1 MHMSEDHA
9 FDLIVIGTGTAAST
23 TAHECSSAGWKVAI
37 VDSLS
42 FGGTCP
48 LRGCD
53 PKKVLVEAAKVV
65 DSAQRHQNKGVLG
78 SDKVHI
84 KWSELMHFKRTFTE
98 PFPKHREEGYKKA
111 GIVPFHGHA
120 RFIGSNAV
128 KVERGGG
135 KEEKDDNNI
144 KKNTVLKGKKILV
157 ATGAKPM
164 QLNIPGSANIIT
176 SDQFLEFGEDHLP
189 NRIVFVGGGY
199 ISFEFAHIA
208 ARAGAKVT
216 ILHRGKH
223 PLEHF
228 DPDLVNMLV
237 QRSRDIGIDIHLQSA
252 VEKIDK
258 SSDDGSY
265 AVYYSDRSIVPDN
278 NNQIH
283 YQNKATTRI
292 DCDMVAH
299 GAGRIPNVEGLDLA
313 AAGIEHTMQGIRV
326 NEYLQSVSNPSIYAA
341 GDVAASGGLPLT
353 PVATYE
359 GSLVATNLIK
369 GNILKSNY
377 SGLPSVVFTIPPLA
391 SVGMPEKEAKEAG
404 LKFRVKYENTAIW
417 ASSRR
422 VGETCSGFKV
432 LIEQDSNKI
441 LGAHILGPHAE
452 EVINIFSMAIRL
464 GLIAKDLE
472 DPLLYSYPTNS
483 SDVVYML

>member
-1 MHMSEDHA
+1 MNENNL

-23 TAHECSSAGWKVAI
+23 TAHECSSAGLKVAI
-37 VDSLS
+37 IDSTS
-42 FGGTCP
+42 FGGTCA

-53 PKKVLVEAAKVV
+53 PKKVLVEAVKVV
-65 DSAQRHQNKGVLG
+65 DSARRHQDYGVAG

-84 KWSELMHFKRTFTE
+84 KWSDLIRFKRTFTE
-98 PFPKHREEGYKKA
+98 PFPKHREEGYKQA

-120 RFIGSNAV
+120 RFIDSNAV
-128 KVERGGG
+128 KVEG
-135 KEEKDDNNI
+135 EAEKDDNI
-144 KKNTVLKGKKILV
+144 KNTILKGKKILV

-164 QLNIPGSANIIT
+164 QLNISGSENITT
-176 SDQFLEFGEDHLP
+176 SDQFLEFGGDHLP

-199 ISFEFAHIA
+199 ISFEFGHIA

-216 ILHRGKH
+216 ILHRGKQ

-228 DPDLVNMLV
+228 DPDLVNLLV
-237 QRSRDIGIDIHLQSA
+237 QRSKDIGIDIHLQSV

-258 SSDDGSY
+258 SPANESSY
-265 AVYYSDRSIVPDN
+265 VVQYSSNSTMSNNN
-278 NNQIH
+278 NNQKKTAS
-283 YQNKATTRI
+283 QVE
-292 DCDMVAH
+292 CDMVVH

-313 AAGIEHTMQGIRV
+313 AAGVEHSIKGIKV

-369 GNILKSNY
+369 GNVLKSNY
-377 SGLPSVVFTIPPLA
+377 SGLPSVVFTIPPIA
-391 SVGMPEKEAKEAG
+391 SVGMQEKETKEAG
-404 LKFRVKYENTAIW
+404 LKFRIKHENTASW

-432 LIEQDSNKI
+432 LVEEDSNRI
-441 LGAHILGPHAE
+441 LGAHIVGPHAE
-452 EVINIFSMAIRL
+452 EVINIFSVAIRL
-464 GLIAKDLE
+464 GLTANQLQDS
-472 DPLLYSYPTNS
+472 LLYTYPTNG
-483 SDVVYML
+483 SDVVYMI

>member
-1 MHMSEDHA
+1 MHMSEDHL
-9 FDLIVIGTGTAAST
+9 FDLIVIGTGTAASAA
-23 TAHECSSAGWKVAI
+23 AHECSSAGWKVAI
-37 VDSLS
+37 IDSTA
-42 FGGTCP
+42 FGGTCA

-53 PKKVLVEAAKVV
+53 PKKVLVEAVKVV
-65 DSAQRHQNKGVLG
+65 DSVQRHQNNGILG

-84 KWSELMHFKRTFTE
+84 KWSDLIRFKRTFTE

-120 RFIGSNAV
+120 RFIGWNEV
-128 KVERGGG
+128 KVEEG
-135 KEEKDDNNI
+135 EEKGNNN
-144 KKNTVLKGKKILV
+144 KNPVLKGKKILV
-157 ATGAKPM
+157 ASGAKPVR
-164 QLNIPGSANIIT
+164 LNISGSENMTT

-199 ISFEFAHIA
+199 ISFEFAHVA

-216 ILHRGKH
+216 ILHRGEQ

-228 DPDLVNMLV
+228 DPDLVNLLV

-258 SSDDGSY
+258 SYDDGSY
-265 AVYYSDRSIVPDN
+265 GVQYSTNSTMSE
-278 NNQIH
+278 NNQ
-283 YQNKATTRI
+283 NKTTSRI
-292 DCDMVAH
+292 ECDMVVH

-313 AAGIEHTMQGIRV
+313 AAGVEHTMQGIKL

-369 GNILKSNY
+369 GNVLRSNY
-377 SGLPSVVFTIPPLA
+377 SGLPTVVFTMPPLA
-391 SVGMPEKEAKEAG
+391 SVGVQEKEAKEAG
-404 LKFRVKYENTAIW
+404 FRFKIKYEDTSSW

-432 LIEQDSNKI
+432 LIEEDSNRI

-452 EVINIFSMAIRL
+452 EVINIFSVAIRL
-464 GLIAKDLE
+464 GLSAKELG
-472 DPLLYSYPTNS
+472 DPLLYSYPTS
-483 SDVVYML
+483 ASDIVYML

>member
-1 MHMSEDHA
+1 MHENHE

-37 VDSLS
+37 IDSLS
-42 FGGTCP
+42 FGGTCA
-48 LRGCD
+48 LRGCE
-53 PKKVLVEAAKVV
+53 PKKVLVEAIKVV
-65 DSAQRHQNKGVLG
+65 DSAQRHQNNGVLG

-84 KWSELMHFKRTFTE
+84 KWSDLIRFKRTFTE
-98 PFPKHREEGYKKA
+98 PFPRQREEGYNKA

-128 KVERGGG
+128 KVQGE
-135 KEEKDDNNI
+135 EEKDNNI

-157 ATGAKPM
+157 ATGSKPVE
-164 QLNIPGSANIIT
+164 LNVPGSDNVIT

-208 ARAGAKVT
+208 ARAGAEVT
-216 ILHRGKH
+216 ILHRGKQ

-228 DPDLVNMLV
+228 DPDLVNLLV
-237 QRSRDIGIDIHLQSA
+237 RRSKDVGIDIHLQSA

-265 AVYYSDRSIVPDN
+265 VVQYSNRSIVSDN
-278 NNQIH
+278 NQNQ
-283 YQNKATTRI
+283 NNTTSRI
-292 DCDMVAH
+292 ECDMVVH

-313 AAGIEHTMQGIRV
+313 AAGIEHTKHGVKV
-326 NEYLQSVSNPSIYAA
+326 NDYLQSVSNQSIYAA

-359 GSLVATNLIK
+359 GNLVATNLIK
-369 GNILKSNY
+369 GNLLKSNY
-377 SGLPSVVFTIPPLA
+377 YGLPSVVFTIPPLA
-391 SVGMPEKEAKEAG
+391 SVGMQEKEAKEAG
-404 LKFRVKYENTAIW
+404 LKFRVKHENTASW

-422 VGETCSGFKV
+422 LGESCSGFKV
-432 LIEQDSNKI
+432 LIEEDSNRI
-441 LGAHILGPHAE
+441 LGAHIVGPHAE

-464 GLIAKDLE
+464 GLSAKELG
-472 DPLLYSYPTNS
+472 DPLLYSYPTSS

>member
-1 MHMSEDHA
+1 MDEDNA

-37 VDSLS
+37 IDSLS
-42 FGGTCP
+42 FGGTCA

-53 PKKVLVEAAKVV
+53 PKKVLVEAIKVV
-65 DSAQRHQNKGVLG
+65 DSAQRHQNNGVLG

-84 KWSELMHFKRTFTE
+84 KWPDLIRFKRTFTE

-120 RFIGSNAV
+120 RFMESNAV
-128 KVERGGG
+128 KVEGE
-135 KEEKDDNNI
+135 EEKDDNNI
-144 KKNTVLKGKKILV
+144 KKNTVVKGKKILV
-157 ATGAKPM
+157 ATGAKPIP
-164 QLNIPGSANIIT
+164 LNIPGSANITT
-176 SDQFLEFGEDHLP
+176 SDEFLEFGEDHLP

-216 ILHRGKH
+216 ILHRGKQ

-228 DPDLVNMLV
+228 DPDLVNLLV
-237 QRSRDIGIDIHLQSA
+237 QRSQDIGIDIHLQSA

-258 SSDDGSY
+258 SSADGGSY
-265 AVYYSDRSIVPDN
+265 AVHYSNSSIVSDN
-278 NNQIH
+278 NHN
-283 YQNKATTRI
+283 QNKTTTQI
-292 DCDMVAH
+292 ECDMVVH

-313 AAGIEHTMQGIRV
+313 AAGVEHTMQGIKV
-326 NEYLQSVSNPSIYAA
+326 NQYLQSISNPSIYAA

-359 GSLVATNLIK
+359 GNLVAANLIK
-369 GNILKSNY
+369 GNVLKSNY
-377 SGLPSVVFTIPPLA
+377 SGLPSVVFTIPPIA
-391 SVGMPEKEAKEAG
+391 SVGMREKEAKEAG
-404 LKFRVKYENTAIW
+404 FKFRIKHENTASW

-422 VGETCSGFKV
+422 LGETCSGFKV
-432 LIEQDSNKI
+432 LIEEDSNRI
-441 LGAHILGPHAE
+441 LGAHIVGPHAE

-464 GLIAKDLE
+464 GLSAKELV
-472 DPLLYSYPTNS
+472 DPLLYSYPTS
-483 SDVVYML
+483 TSDIVYML

>member
-1 MHMSEDHA
+1 MHMDEDYV

-23 TAHECSSAGWKVAI
+23 TAHECSSVGWKVAI
-37 VDSLS
+37 IDSLS
-42 FGGTCP
+42 FGGTCA

-53 PKKVLVEAAKVV
+53 PKKVLVEAVKVV

-84 KWSELMHFKRTFTE
+84 KWSDLIRFKRTFTE
-98 PFPKHREEGYKKA
+98 PFPKYREEGYKKA

-120 RFIGSNAV
+120 RFVGWNAI
-128 KVERGGG
+128 KVEGE
-135 KEEKDDNNI
+135 EEKGGNN
-144 KKNTVLKGKKILV
+144 KNNNTAVLNGKRILV

-164 QLNIPGSANIIT
+164 ELNIPGSANITT
-176 SDQFLEFGEDHLP
+176 SDQFLEFGEDRLP

-216 ILHRGKH
+216 ILHRGKQ

-237 QRSRDIGIDIHLQSA
+237 QKSQDLGIDIHLQSA

-258 SSDDGSY
+258 SSDDDGSY
-265 AVYYSDRSIVPDN
+265 AVQYSNTSIASN
-278 NNQIH
+278 SSNQ
-283 YQNKATTRI
+283 KKKTTTQI
-292 DCDMVAH
+292 ECDMVVH
-299 GAGRIPNVEGLDLA
+299 GAGRIPNTHGLDLA
-313 AAGIEHTMQGIRV
+313 AAGVEHTMQGIKV

-359 GSLVATNLIK
+359 GRLVATNLIK
-369 GNILKSNY
+369 GNVLKSNY
-377 SGLPSVVFTIPPLA
+377 SGLPSVVFTIPPLT
-391 SVGMPEKEAKEAG
+391 SVGMQEKEAKEAG
-404 LKFRVKYENTAIW
+404 FRFRTKYENTASW

-422 VGETCSGFKV
+422 VGESCSGFKV
-432 LIEQDSNKI
+432 LIEEDSNRI

-464 GLIAKDLE
+464 GLTAKDLG
-472 DPLLYSYPTNS
+472 DPLLYTYPTNS
-483 SDVVYML
+483 SDVVYLL

>member
-1 MHMSEDHA
+1 MDENHV

-42 FGGTCP
+42 FGGTCA
-48 LRGCD
+48 LRGCE

-65 DSAQRHQNKGVLG
+65 DSAQRHQNNGVLG
-78 SDKVHI
+78 YDKVHI

-98 PFPKHREEGYKKA
+98 PFPKHREDGYKKA

-128 KVERGGG
+128 KVEGE
-135 KEEKDDNNI
+135 EEKGNDNI
-144 KKNTVLKGKKILV
+144 KKNTVLRGRKILV

-164 QLNIPGSANIIT
+164 QLNIPGSTNIITT

-237 QRSRDIGIDIHLQSA
+237 QRSRDIGIDIHLQST

-258 SSDDGSY
+258 SSDDASY
-265 AVYYSDRSIVPDN
+265 VLQYSNRSIVSDN
-278 NNQIH
+278 NNH
-283 YQNKATTRI
+283 NQNKATSRI
-292 DCDMVAH
+292 DCDMVVH

-326 NEYLQSVSNPSIYAA
+326 NEYLQSVSNSSIYAA

-359 GSLVATNLIK
+359 GSLTATNLIK

-377 SGLPSVVFTIPPLA
+377 IGLPSVVFTIPPLA
-391 SVGMPEKEAKEAG
+391 SVGMQEKEAKEAG
-404 LKFRVKYENTAIW
+404 LKFRVKHENTASW

-422 VGETCSGFKV
+422 IGETCSGFKV
-432 LIEQDSNKI
+432 LIEEDSNKI

-464 GLIAKDLE
+464 GLSAKELG

>member
-1 MHMSEDHA
+1 MHMSEDHV

-23 TAHECSSAGWKVAI
+23 TAHECSSVGWKVAI

-42 FGGTCP
+42 FGGTCA
-48 LRGCD
+48 LRGCE

-65 DSAQRHQNKGVLG
+65 DSAQRHQNNGVLG
-78 SDKVHI
+78 YDKVHI
-84 KWSELMHFKRTFTE
+84 KWSDLMHFKRTFTE

-120 RFIGSNAV
+120 RFIGSNAIRL
-128 KVERGGG
+128 EGGG
-135 KEEKDDNNI
+135 EEEEKEDNI
-144 KKNTVLKGKKILV
+144 KNTVLNGKKILV

-208 ARAGAKVT
+208 ARAGSKVT
-216 ILHRGKH
+216 ILHRGKQ

-237 QRSRDIGIDIHLQSA
+237 QRSRDIGIDVQLQSA

-258 SSDDGSY
+258 SSDDDSSY
-265 AVYYSDRSIVPDN
+265 AVYYSNTSFTSSNNN
-278 NNQIH
+278 NNQ
-283 YQNKATTRI
+283 KSTTTRI
-292 DCDMVAH
+292 DCDMVVH

-313 AAGIEHTMQGIRV
+313 AAGIEHTKQGIRV

-369 GNILKSNY
+369 GNVLKSNY
-377 SGLPSVVFTIPPLA
+377 NGLPSVVFTIPPLA
-391 SVGMPEKEAKEAG
+391 SVGMQEKEAKEAG
-404 LKFRVKYENTAIW
+404 LKFRVKYENTASW

-432 LIEQDSNKI
+432 LIEEDSNRI
-441 LGAHILGPHAE
+441 LGAHIVGPHAE

-464 GLIAKDLE
+464 GLTAKDLG

>member
-1 MHMSEDHA
+1 MHMSEDHV

-23 TAHECSSAGWKVAI
+23 TAHECSSVGWKVAI
-37 VDSLS
+37 IDSLS
-42 FGGTCP
+42 FGGTCA

-65 DSAQRHQNKGVLG
+65 DSAQNHQNKGVLG
-78 SDKVHI
+78 YDKVHI
-84 KWSELMHFKRTFTE
+84 KWSDLMHFKRTFTE

-120 RFIGSNAV
+120 RFIESNAV
-128 KVERGGG
+128 RLEG
-135 KEEKDDNNI
+135 EEKDYNI
-144 KKNTVLKGKKILV
+144 KNTVLKGKKILV

-237 QRSRDIGIDIHLQSA
+237 QRSRDIGIDIHLQST

-265 AVYYSDRSIVPDN
+265 AVYYSDTSLMPSN
-278 NNQIH
+278 NNQ
-283 YQNKATTRI
+283 KSTTTRI
-292 DCDMVAH
+292 DCDMVVH

-369 GNILKSNY
+369 GNVLKSNY

-391 SVGMPEKEAKEAG
+391 SVGMQEKEAKEAG
-404 LKFRVKYENTAIW
+404 FGFRVKYENTALW

-422 VGETCSGFKV
+422 VGETCSGFKM
-432 LIEQDSNKI
+432 LIEQDSNRI

-464 GLIAKDLE
+464 GLTAKDLE
-472 DPLLYSYPTNS
+472 DPLLYTYPTNS

>member
-1 MHMSEDHA
+1 MDEDHV

-23 TAHECSSAGWKVAI
+23 TAHECSSLGWKVAI
-37 VDSLS
+37 IDSLP
-42 FGGTCP
+42 FGGTCA

-53 PKKVLVEAAKVV
+53 PKKVLVEAVKVV
-65 DSAQRHQNKGVLG
+65 DSAQRHENKGILG

-84 KWSELMHFKRTFTE
+84 KWSDLIHFKKTFTE

-120 RFIGSNAV
+120 RFIGPNAV
-128 KVERGGG
+128 KVKGD
-135 KEEKDDNNI
+135 EKGNNNNNI
-144 KKNTVLKGKKILV
+144 FLNGKKILV
-157 ATGAKPM
+157 ATGSKPM

-176 SDQFLEFGEDHLP
+176 SDRFLEFGEDRLP

-208 ARAGAKVT
+208 AHAGAKVT
-216 ILHRGKH
+216 ILHRGKQ

-252 VEKIDK
+252 VEKINK
-258 SSDDGSY
+258 SSDDGGSY
-265 AVYYSDRSIVPDN
+265 AVHYSNSSVVSNNNNNN
-278 NNQIH
+278 NNQKKIT
-283 YQNKATTRI
+283 KRI
-292 DCDMVAH
+292 ECDMVVH
-299 GAGRIPNVEGLDLA
+299 GAGRIPNTDGLDLA
-313 AAGIEHTMQGIRV
+313 AAGVEHTMQGIKV

-369 GNILKSNY
+369 GNVLKSNY

-391 SVGMPEKEAKEAG
+391 SVGMQENEAKEAG
-404 LKFRVKYENTAIW
+404 FRFRIKYENTASW

-432 LIEQDSNKI
+432 LIEQDNNRI

-464 GLIAKDLE
+464 GLTAKDLGE
-472 DPLLYSYPTNS
+472 PLLYTYPTNA
-483 SDVVYML
+483 SDIVYML

>member
-1 MHMSEDHA
+1 MDENHV

-42 FGGTCP
+42 FGGTCA
-48 LRGCD
+48 LRGCE

-65 DSAQRHQNKGVLG
+65 DSTQRHQNNGVSG
-78 SDKVHI
+78 YDKVHI

-120 RFIGSNAV
+120 RFIGSNAIRL
-128 KVERGGG
+128 EGG
-135 KEEKDDNNI
+135 EEKDDNI
-144 KKNTVLKGKKILV
+144 KKNTVLRGKKILV

-216 ILHRGKH
+216 ILHRGKQ

-228 DPDLVNMLV
+228 DPDLVSMLV
-237 QRSRDIGIDIHLQSA
+237 QRSRDIGIDIHLQST
-252 VEKIDK
+252 VEKIEK

-265 AVYYSDRSIVPDN
+265 AVYYSNTSFMSSNN
-278 NNQIH
+278 NNQ
-283 YQNKATTRI
+283 KSTTTRI
-292 DCDMVAH
+292 DCEMVVH

-313 AAGIEHTMQGIRV
+313 AAGIEHTKQGIRV
-326 NEYLQSVSNPSIYAA
+326 NEYLQSVSNPAIYAA

-359 GSLVATNLIK
+359 GSLVATNLVK
-369 GNILKSNY
+369 GNILKCNY

-391 SVGMPEKEAKEAG
+391 SVGMQEKEAKEAG
-404 LKFRVKYENTAIW
+404 FGFRVKYENTALW

-422 VGETCSGFKV
+422 VGETYSGFKT

-464 GLIAKDLE
+464 GLTAKELQ

-483 SDVVYML
+483 SDAVYML

>member
-1 MHMSEDHA
+1 MHMDEDYV

-23 TAHECSSAGWKVAI
+23 TAHECSSVGWKVAI
-37 VDSLS
+37 IDSLS
-42 FGGTCP
+42 FGGTCA

-53 PKKVLVEAAKVV
+53 PKKVLVEAVKVV

-84 KWSELMHFKRTFTE
+84 KWSDLIRFKRTFTE
-98 PFPKHREEGYKKA
+98 PFPKYREEGYKKA

-120 RFIGSNAV
+120 RFVGWNAI
-128 KVERGGG
+128 KVEGE
-135 KEEKDDNNI
+135 EEKGGNN
-144 KKNTVLKGKKILV
+144 KNNNTAVLNGKRILV

-164 QLNIPGSANIIT
+164 ELNIPGSANITT
-176 SDQFLEFGEDHLP
+176 SDQFLEFGEDRLP

-216 ILHRGKH
+216 ILHRGKQ

-237 QRSRDIGIDIHLQSA
+237 QKSQDLGIDIHLQSA

-258 SSDDGSY
+258 SSDDDGSY
-265 AVYYSDRSIVPDN
+265 AVQYSNTSIASN
-278 NNQIH
+278 SSNQ
-283 YQNKATTRI
+283 KKKTTTQI
-292 DCDMVAH
+292 ECDMVVH
-299 GAGRIPNVEGLDLA
+299 GAGRIPNTHGLDLA
-313 AAGIEHTMQGIRV
+313 AAGVEHTMQGIKV

-359 GSLVATNLIK
+359 GRLVATNLIK
-369 GNILKSNY
+369 GNVLKSNY
-377 SGLPSVVFTIPPLA
+377 SGLPSVVFTIPPLT
-391 SVGMPEKEAKEAG
+391 SVGMQEKEAKEAG
-404 LKFRVKYENTAIW
+404 FRFRTKYENTASW

-422 VGETCSGFKV
+422 VGESCSGFKV
-432 LIEQDSNKI
+432 LIEEDSNRI

-464 GLIAKDLE
+464 GLTAKDLG
-472 DPLLYSYPTNS
+472 DPLLYTYPTNT